1 MWFGTTDGLNR
12 FDGHDFVVYKYD
24 PDDYNTISDNFVR
37 CMIED
42 NKKRLWIGTDAG
54 GLNVLD
60 TETEKFRRVSFYGSS
75 DSTIQNRQIWD
86 LYIDNLSRVWIA
98 TWDGLYSLD
107 LDDSTYTATIVS
119 DQIKQI
125 RCLSITNDQQIW
137 MGSENDGLFKYVDS
151 VIYHEAINPNATD
164 QRIYSLLDDTNN
176 GVWLGTHEG
185 LFHYNAETKSYSRA
199 PFPITSL
206 GLEVISITRGRDKE
220 LWVGTANDGLFLYN
234 YEKGQFKNF
243 KPAKDDVYGLRDSG
257 ILDIH
262 LDSNGLLWL
271 ASRGDGIQFFDTKA
285 PFSYYY
291 IQPKDPSTKNNP
303 SVRAIFADDQ
313 ELWVGG
319 YNGLS
324 WFSATSSASKHFDE
338 KSSSLSNRN
347 VYALLKDSSGTL
359 WVGTEGGGLFFK
371 RKDTEKFVHLKIVQD
386 ETVKAEYVFELFLSN
401 DRSLYIGTGGGLYR
415 LKADHNYTDSPEKVR
430 LGNGSTY
437 ALEAEEVMA
446 ISEDSQGNLYI
457 GTASAGMFLL
467 DPNHELVA
475 HYTHNNSDRNS
486 ISNDRIKVLHFDQHG
501 SLWIGTNGGG
511 LNKFDQKSEI
521 FYHYNENDGLSDNTV
536 YGILED
542 KRGRLWL
549 SSNQGVSLFDQTDLS
564 VKNFGVEHGLQS
576 LEFNTGAYFQSKSG
590 KMYFGGI
597 KGINAFLPEEVT
609 TRPRRLSVTLTNVK
623 VSNKK
628 VEIGSPLLA
637 QDLNAL
643 EALSLTYKE
652 RLLSFEF
659 SGMNFLSPAKTR
671 YRYMIPGVDDHW
683 IYTDKGQHIAT
694 YTDLPAGTHELRI
707 QAAQSPTDFVGKVR
721 SLTIQKT
728 PAPWNSALARA
739 ATLGLILVI
748 LYLIRQNEIKKMMLR
763 VELKKKKQETQKL
776 NEIDEM
782 KYRLISNVS
791 HELRTPLTLLAGHIE
806 NLSKAVGKN
815 MTPQGKASLQDAQH
829 GLKRVIYL
837 SDQLFELARFS
848 SGKIKLKASK
858 QDLTIIL
865 KRISEE
871 FKAASSSNNKE
882 VIFLNGGVPIEV
894 FVDTGKFEQILFN
907 LLSNALK
914 FSNKKSKITIEL
926 YDDQRSNEGG
936 QGSFAVIRVS
946 NFGRVI
952 PPSAL
957 SNIFERLYQID
968 SDRGDDQGGAGI
980 GLALV
985 KELVELHGGS
995 ISVTSDPQG
1004 ETRFEFTIPKGSDH
1018 LSAEEIVDAPEK
1030 QTPMAVIDSGH
1041 TKVNPTQLKILIVED
1056 DSELSAFIKQGLKK
1070 DYTIILAKDGV
1081 SGLELARKELP
1092 DLILSDVNMPNK
1104 DGIQLLRDVRE
1115 DLVLS
1120 HVPVILLTGQTSPQ
1134 DRIRGYAALAN
1145 DYIGKPFKMD
1155 ELKVRIESL
1164 FRSRQQLI
1172 NKLKENGLQRLVSES
1187 NLSKIDDRFFT
1198 KLKEVIETHLNK
1210 SELSVEEL
1218 AKKVFMSKRQ
1228 LERKIKDIT
1237 GQSPAGLIR
1246 QTRLETARNYL
1257 MDGSFGTV
1265 AEVAYAVGFNNVK
1278 YFSRLFHNQFGKTPH
1293 DILKN

>member
-1 MWFGTTDGLNR
+1 L
-12 FDGHDFVVYKYD
+12 
-24 PDDYNTISDNFVR
+24 
-37 CMIED
+37 
-42 NKKRLWIGTDAG
+42 
-54 GLNVLD
+54 
-60 TETEKFRRVSFYGSS
+60 
-75 DSTIQNRQIWD
+75 
-86 LYIDNLSRVWIA
+86 
-98 TWDGLYSLD
+98 
-107 LDDSTYTATIVS
+107 
-119 DQIKQI
+119 
-125 RCLSITNDQQIW
+125 
-137 MGSENDGLFKYVDS
+137 GSEDDGLFKYIDS
-151 VIYHEAINPNATD
+151 VIIHQPFGTGATD
-164 QRIYSLLDDTNN
+164 RRIYRLLNDESH
-176 GVWLGTHEG
+176 GVWLGTREG
-185 LFHYNAETKSYSRA
+185 LFHYNAEAETYSRA
-199 PFPITSL
+199 PLPLTPL
-206 GLEVISITRGRDKE
+206 GLEVISITKGLDKE
-220 LWVGTANDGLFLYN
+220 LWVGTANNGLFLYN
-234 YEKGQFKNF
+234 YENGNLINF
-243 KPAKDDVYGLRDSG
+243 IPATDDVYGLRDSG
-257 ILDIH
+257 ILDIY
-262 LDSNGLLWL
+262 LDSKGLLWL

-285 PFSYYY
+285 PFSYYST
-291 IQPKDPSTKNNP
+291 QPRDPNTKNNP
-303 SVRAIFADDQ
+303 SVRAILADEQ
-313 ELWVGG
+313 GLWVGG

-324 WFSATSSASKHFDE
+324 WFSNTSKASKHFDE

-347 VYALLKDSSGTL
+347 VYSLLKDSSGTL

-371 RKDTEKFVHLKIVQD
+371 KKDTEQFVHLKIMQD
-386 ETVKAEYVFELFLSN
+386 ETVQEDYVFELFMSY
-401 DRSLYIGTGGGLYR
+401 DGSLYIGTSSGLYR
-415 LKADHNYTDSPEKVR
+415 LRSDHNYTHTPDKIN
-430 LGNGSTY
+430 LGQSSVF
-437 ALEAEEVMA
+437 ALEAEDVMA
-446 ISEDSQGNLYI
+446 IAEDHQGNLYV
-457 GTASAGMFLL
+457 GTGSAGMFLL
-467 DPNHELVA
+467 DPNHKLVA
-475 HYTHNNSDRNS
+475 HYTHNISNRNS
-486 ISNDRIKVLHFDQHG
+486 ISNDRIKVLHFDRDG
-501 SLWIGTNGGG
+501 FLWIGTNGGG
-511 LNKFDQKSEI
+511 FNKFDQKNEI
-521 FYHYNENDGLSDNTV
+521 FYHYNENNGLSDNTV

-549 SSNQGVSLFDQTDLS
+549 STNQGVSLFDQTDLS

-597 KGINAFLPEEVT
+597 KGINTFLPEEVT
-609 TRPRRLSVTLTNVK
+609 TRPRRLSVTLTHLK
-623 VSNKK
+623 VSNKN

-637 QDLNAL
+637 LDLNAL
-643 EALSLTYKE
+643 ESLSFSYKE

-694 YTDLPAGTHELRI
+694 YTDLPAGTQELRI
-707 QAAQSPTDFVGKVR
+707 QAAESSMEFAGKVR
-721 SLTIQKT
+721 SLTIKKT
-728 PAPWNSALARA
+728 PAPWNSGLARA
-739 ATLGLILVI
+739 AMLGFIVLI

-763 VELKKKKQETQKL
+763 VELKKKRQETQKL

-782 KYRLISNVS
+782 KSRLISNVS

-806 NLSKAVGKN
+806 NLSQAVGKN
-815 MTPQGKASLQDAQH
+815 MTPMGKASLEDAQR
-829 GLKRVIYL
+829 GLQRVTYL

-858 QDLTIIL
+858 QDLTTLL
-865 KRISEE
+865 KRISAE
-871 FKAASSSNNKE
+871 FKAASASNNKE

-914 FSNKKSKITIEL
+914 FSKKNSRITVEL

-968 SDRGDDQGGAGI
+968 SYKGDDQGGAGI

-995 ISVTSDPQG
+995 ISVESDSEG

-1018 LSAEEIVDAPEK
+1018 LSPEEIVDLPQK
-1030 QTPMAVIDSGH
+1030 QTPTAVIDSGH
-1041 TKVNPTQLKILIVED
+1041 AMIDPTQMKILVVED
-1056 DSELSAFIKQGLKK
+1056 DNELSAFIRQGLKK
-1070 DYTIILAKDGV
+1070 DYTIILANDGV

-1104 DGIQLLRDVRE
+1104 DGIQLLKDVRE

-1145 DYIGKPFKMD
+1145 DYVGKPFKMD

-1164 FRSRQQLI
+1164 FRSRQQLV

-1187 NLSKIDDRFFT
+1187 NLSKTDDRFFT
-1198 KLKEVIETHLNK
+1198 KLKAVIETHLNK
-1210 SELSVEEL
+1210 SELTVDEL
-1218 AKKVFMSKRQ
+1218 AKEVFMSKRQ

-1257 MDGSFGTV
+1257 LEGSFATV
-1265 AEVAYAVGFNNVK
+1265 AEVAYAVGFINVK

-1293 DILKN
+1293 DILKS